1 MILICT
7 NFEQLGQ
14 LVSGLSKTCVL
25 LTPSRAFV
33 WNHYAKELLFAGFW
47 TMPTESNRPTFGQWA
62 SSNNIS
68 SRVFAIQYIYIYM
81 HMAYVYTYIWLCAY
95 IHVYTTRI
103 KTHVYIYTYDIF
115 DWVSLVVVS
124 LHCGLIFSKVKTTLM
139 ALVTGTSSSNFS
151 PFSTC
156 PLYCREAPW
165 WQYQLGA
172 LGRLCLL
179 TLGCP
184 CCDLWGTCFLRFQ
197 WLHQLWKK
205 NIF

>member
-1 MILICT
+1 MCI
-7 NFEQLGQ
+7 
-14 LVSGLSKTCVL
+14 
-25 LTPSRAFV
+25 
-33 WNHYAKELLFAGFW
+33 H
-47 TMPTESNRPTFGQWA
+47 
-62 SSNNIS
+62 
-68 SRVFAIQYIYIYM
+68 IYDYVHIYM
-81 HMAYVYTYIWLCAY
+81 YIQHVFKNMY
-95 IHVYTTRI
+95 I
-103 KTHVYIYTYDIF
+103 YIYTYDIF

-124 LHCGLIFSKVKTTLM
+124 LHCRLIFSKVKMTLM
-139 ALVTGTSSSNFS
+139 TLVTGTSSSNFS

-205 NIF
+205 NTSFSHDFCLISLFRPFFCHFKIL

>member
-1 MILICT
+1 M
-7 NFEQLGQ
+7 
-14 LVSGLSKTCVL
+14 
-25 LTPSRAFV
+25 
-33 WNHYAKELLFAGFW
+33 
-47 TMPTESNRPTFGQWA
+47 A
-62 SSNNIS
+62 S
-68 SRVFAIQYIYIYM
+68 
-81 HMAYVYTYIWLCAY
+81 VYTYDYVHIYMY
-95 IHVYTTRI
+95 IQHVF
-103 KTHVYIYTYDIF
+103 KNTYDIF

-124 LHCGLIFSKVKTTLM
+124 LHCRLIFSKVKTTLM
-139 ALVTGTSSSNFS
+139 ALLTGTSFTNFS

-156 PLYCREAPW
+156 PLCCREAPW

-205 NIF
+205 THLLVMTFVWFLRSDLFSGISRSCSYGPPEIVS